1 MFDKLGKR
9 KFIIP
14 FVLPVVVICLFSLM
28 FCPMAQMELK
38 NLPVAVVNLD
48 EGVELPS
55 GTLNIGS
62 EITEGLESG
71 EGIESISVSS
81 GLSAAASQQEENKSG
96 EEASDQSSTIM
107 HDALSWSVLESE
119 ESAESAFANHDYY
132 ALIVIPKDFTLSQI
146 GSRLD
151 TFMENATE
159 ATSAGESQSA
169 GGLQENAQLMGVIA
183 QLKQQAAEVEDG
195 SLKVLIDNAKSPL
208 IATQLNS
215 AMNTL
220 FAQKGISAEI
230 SVENAGGYEV
240 DASSPMS
247 SMISQQLVII
257 PAVIGGLICA
267 ILINRVFRIDNSNKT
282 NEVAQTI
289 GKQLIVALICSLL
302 VALCV
307 WALVGAICGIELP
320 FTNSV
325 LFVGL
330 STFCFIVLLLGLLD
344 IALPLGVLV
353 AIIILVFGNMLGVLP
368 YEVLQPFWQDFI
380 YPWVPQRFFGDGV
393 RAVMYLGEGA
403 INSATVPLL
412 IAGGIGLALM
422 LIKLGVSAKSKTFE
436 N

>member
-1 MFDKLGKR
+1 MFDKLGKK

-38 NLPVAVVNLD
+38 NIPVAVVNLD

-55 GTLNIGS
+55 GLLNIGS
-62 EITEGLESG
+62 EMVTGLESG
-71 EGIESISVSS
+71 EGIEGAPITSGFSVAT
-81 GLSAAASQQEENKSG
+81 LQQEENESE
-96 EEASDQSSTIM
+96 EEAPDQGSAVM
-107 HDALSWSVLESE
+107 QDALSWSVLESE

-146 GSRLD
+146 GLRLD
-151 TFMENATE
+151 TFMKNASE
-159 ATSAGESQSA
+159 AASVGGSQSA

-195 SLKVLIDNAKSPL
+195 SLKVFIDNVKSPL
-208 IATQLNS
+208 IASQLNS

-230 SVENAGGYEV
+230 SVENDGGYEV
-240 DASSPMS
+240 NTSSPMS

-257 PAVIGGLICA
+257 PAVVGGLICA
-267 ILINRVFRIDNSNKT
+267 ILINRVLRIAESSKT
-282 NEVAQTI
+282 KDVAQTI
-289 GKQLIVALICSLL
+289 GKQLVVALICSLL
-302 VALCV
+302 VALCA

-320 FTNSV
+320 FANSV
-325 LFVGL
+325 LFVWL
-330 STFCFIVLLLGLLD
+330 STFCFVVLLLGFLD

-353 AIIILVFGNMLGVLP
+353 AITILVFGNMLGVLP

-403 INSATVPLL
+403 INSAIVPLL
-412 IAGGIGLALM
+412 IAGGIGVLLM
-422 LIKLGVSAKSKTFE
+422 LIKLGISGKSKTSE

>member
-14 FVLPVVVICLFSLM
+14 FVLPVLVVCLFSLM

-48 EGVELPS
+48 EGIELPS

-71 EGIESISVSS
+71 EGIEGTSVSS
-81 GLSAAASQQEENKSG
+81 GLSATASQQEENVSG
-96 EEASDQSSTIM
+96 KEASDQDSTVM
-107 HDALSWSVLESE
+107 QDALSWSVLESE
-119 ESAESAFANHDYY
+119 ESAESAFANHSYY

-151 TFMENATE
+151 TFMENPTE
-159 ATSAGESQSA
+159 ATSVEGLQSA
-169 GGLQENAQLMGVIA
+169 GSLQENAQFMGVIA

-195 SLKVLIDNAKSPL
+195 SLKVFIDNAKSPL

-220 FAQKGISAEI
+220 FTQKGISAEI
-230 SVENAGGYEV
+230 SVENDGGYEV

-247 SMISQQLVII
+247 LIISQQLVII

-267 ILINRVFRIDNSNKT
+267 ILISRVFRIDKLSKT
-282 NEVAQTI
+282 KETAQTI
-289 GKQLIVALICSLL
+289 GKQLVGGLICSLL
-302 VALCV
+302 VALCAWV
-307 WALVGAICGIELP
+307 LVSAICGIELP
-320 FTNSV
+320 FTNSI
-325 LFVGL
+325 LFVWL
-330 STFCFIVLLLGLLD
+330 STFCFIVLLLGFLD

-353 AIIILVFGNMLGVLP
+353 AITILVLGNMLGVLP
-368 YEVLQPFWQDFI
+368 YEVLQPFWQDFV

-412 IAGGIGLALM
+412 IAGGIGVLLM
-422 LIKLGVSAKSKTFE
+422 LIKLGISAKSKNSE
-436 N
+436 V

>member
-9 KFIIP
+9 KYILP
-14 FVLPVVVICLFSLM
+14 FVLPLVILCLFSLM

-38 NLPVAVVNLD
+38 NIPVAVVNLD

-55 GTLNIGS
+55 GSLNIGS
-62 EITEGLESG
+62 EMVTGLESG
-71 EGIESISVSS
+71 EGIEGSPVSL
-81 GLSAAASQQEENKSG
+81 GASAATSQDNKSD
-96 EEASDQSSTIM
+96 EEASEQDSTVVQ
-107 HDALSWSVLESE
+107 DALSWSVLESE
-119 ESAESAFANHDYY
+119 ESAEAGFANHDYY
-132 ALIVIPKDFTLSQI
+132 ALIVIPKDFTLSRI
-146 GSRLD
+146 GSHLD
-151 TFMENATE
+151 VLTENA
-159 ATSAGESQSA
+159 SAGSSSGESQNA
-169 GGLQENAQLMGVIA
+169 GGLQDNAQLMGIIA

-195 SLKVLIDNAKSPL
+195 SLKVFIDNAKSPL
-208 IATQLNS
+208 IASQLNS

-220 FAQKGISAEI
+220 FTQKGISAEI
-230 SVENAGGYEV
+230 SIENDGGYEV
-240 DASSPMS
+240 DASSPML

-267 ILINRVFRIDNSNKT
+267 ILINRVLRIAESSKT
-282 NEVAQTI
+282 KDVAQTI
-289 GKQLIVALICSLL
+289 GKQLVVALICSLL
-302 VALCV
+302 VALCA

-320 FTNSV
+320 FANSV
-325 LFVGL
+325 LFVWL
-330 STFCFIVLLLGLLD
+330 STFCFVVLLLGFLD

-353 AIIILVFGNMLGVLP
+353 AITILVFGNMLGVLP

-412 IAGGIGLALM
+412 IAGGIGLVLM
-422 LIKLGVSAKSKTFE
+422 LIKLGVSAKSKTSE

>member
-159 ATSAGESQSA
+159 ATSAGGSQSA

>member
-71 EGIESISVSS
+71 EGIEDAPVTL
-81 GLSAAASQQEENKSG
+81 GASAATSQDNKSD
-96 EEASDQSSTIM
+96 EEASDQDSTIM
-107 HDALSWSVLESE
+107 QDALSWSVLESE

-159 ATSAGESQSA
+159 ATSAGGSQSA

-422 LIKLGVSAKSKTFE
+422 LIKLGVSAKSKTSE

>member
-1 MFDKLGKR
+1 MLDKLGKR

-14 FVLPVVVICLFSLM
+14 FVLPVLVVCLFSLM

-48 EGVELPS
+48 EGIELPS

-71 EGIESISVSS
+71 EGIEGISVSS
-81 GLSAAASQQEENKSG
+81 GLSATASQQEENQSG
-96 EEASDQSSTIM
+96 EEVSEQGSTVTQN
-107 HDALSWSVLESE
+107 ALSWSVLESE
-119 ESAESAFANHDYY
+119 ESAESAFVNHDYY

-151 TFMENATE
+151 TFMENPTE
-159 ATSAGESQSA
+159 ATSVRGSQSV

-195 SLKVLIDNAKSPL
+195 SLKVFIDNAKSPL

-215 AMNTL
+215 AMNIL

-230 SVENAGGYEV
+230 SVENDGGYEV
-240 DASSPMS
+240 DVSSPMS
-247 SMISQQLVII
+247 SIISQQLVII

-267 ILINRVFRIDNSNKT
+267 ILISRVFRIDNSNKT
-282 NEVAQTI
+282 KEVAQTI
-289 GKQLIVALICSLL
+289 GKQLVVALICSLL
-302 VALCV
+302 VALCA

-325 LFVGL
+325 LFVWL
-330 STFCFIVLLLGLLD
+330 STFCFIVLLLGFLD

-353 AIIILVFGNMLGVLP
+353 AITILVFGNMLGVLP
-368 YEVLQPFWQDFI
+368 YEVLQPFWQDFV

-412 IAGGIGLALM
+412 IAGSIGVLLM
-422 LIKLGVSAKSKTFE
+422 LIKLGISAKSKTSE
-436 N
+436 A

>member
-1 MFDKLGKR
+1 MLDKLGKR
-9 KFIIP
+9 KSIIP
-14 FVLPVVVICLFSLM
+14 FVLPVLVVCLFSLM

-48 EGVELPS
+48 EGIELPS

-71 EGIESISVSS
+71 EGIEGTSVSS
-81 GLSAAASQQEENKSG
+81 GLSATVSQQEENVSG
-96 EEASDQSSTIM
+96 KEASDQGSTVM
-107 HDALSWSVLESE
+107 QDALLWSVLESE
-119 ESAESAFANHDYY
+119 ESAESAFANHNYY

-151 TFMENATE
+151 AFMENASE
-159 ATSAGESQSA
+159 AASTGGLQSA
-169 GGLQENAQLMGVIA
+169 GSLQENAQFMGVIA

-195 SLKVLIDNAKSPL
+195 SLKVFIDNAKSPL

-215 AMNTL
+215 VMNTL
-220 FAQKGISAEI
+220 FTQKGISAEI
-230 SVENAGGYEV
+230 SVENDGGYEV

-247 SMISQQLVII
+247 SIISQQLVII

-267 ILINRVFRIDNSNKT
+267 ILISRVFRIDNLSKT
-282 NEVAQTI
+282 KETAQTI
-289 GKQLIVALICSLL
+289 GKQLVVALICSLL
-302 VALCV
+302 VALCAWV
-307 WALVGAICGIELP
+307 LVSAICGIELP
-320 FTNSV
+320 FTNSI
-325 LFVGL
+325 LFVWL
-330 STFCFIVLLLGLLD
+330 STFCFIVLLLGFLD

-353 AIIILVFGNMLGVLP
+353 AITILVLGNMLGVLP
-368 YEVLQPFWQDFI
+368 YEVLQPFWQDFV

-412 IAGGIGLALM
+412 IAGGIGVLLM
-422 LIKLGVSAKSKTFE
+422 LIKLGISGKSKTSE

>member
-159 ATSAGESQSA
+159 ATSAGGSQSA

-267 ILINRVFRIDNSNKT
+267 ILINRVLRIAESSKT
-282 NEVAQTI
+282 KDVAQTI
-289 GKQLIVALICSLL
+289 GKQLVVALICSLL

-320 FTNSV
+320 FANSV
-325 LFVGL
+325 LFVWL
-330 STFCFIVLLLGLLD
+330 STFCFVVLLLGFLD

-353 AIIILVFGNMLGVLP
+353 AITILVLGNMLGVLP
-368 YEVLQPFWQDFI
+368 YEVLQPFWQDFV

-412 IAGGIGLALM
+412 IAGGIGVLLM
-422 LIKLGVSAKSKTFE
+422 LIKLGIPGKSKTSE

>member
-71 EGIESISVSS
+71 EGIEDAPVTL
-81 GLSAAASQQEENKSG
+81 GASAATSQDNKSD
-96 EEASDQSSTIM
+96 EEASDQDSTIM
-107 HDALSWSVLESE
+107 QDALLWSVLESE

-159 ATSAGESQSA
+159 ATSAGGSQSA

-412 IAGGIGLALM
+412 IAGGIGVLLM
-422 LIKLGVSAKSKTFE
+422 LIKLGVSAKSKTSE

>member
-1 MFDKLGKR
+1 MLDKLGKR

-14 FVLPVVVICLFSLM
+14 FVLPVLVVCLFSLM

-48 EGVELPS
+48 EGIELPS
-55 GTLNIGS
+55 GTVNIGS

-71 EGIESISVSS
+71 EGIEGTSVSS
-81 GLSAAASQQEENKSG
+81 GLSATASHQEENKSG
-96 EEASDQSSTIM
+96 EEASDQGSTVM
-107 HDALSWSVLESE
+107 QNALSWSVLESE
-119 ESAESAFANHDYY
+119 ESAESAFANHNYY

-146 GSRLD
+146 GSRLNS
-151 TFMENATE
+151 FMENASE
-159 ATSAGESQSA
+159 AASTGGLQSA
-169 GGLQENAQLMGVIA
+169 GSLQENAQFMGVIA

-195 SLKVLIDNAKSPL
+195 SLKVFIDNAKSPL

-220 FAQKGISAEI
+220 FTQKGISAEI
-230 SVENAGGYEV
+230 SVENDGGYEV

-247 SMISQQLVII
+247 SIISQQLVII

-267 ILINRVFRIDNSNKT
+267 ILISRVFRIDKLSKT
-282 NEVAQTI
+282 KETAQTI
-289 GKQLIVALICSLL
+289 GKQLVVGLICSLL
-302 VALCV
+302 VALCAWV
-307 WALVGAICGIELP
+307 LVSAICGIELP
-320 FTNSV
+320 FTNSI
-325 LFVGL
+325 LFVWL
-330 STFCFIVLLLGLLD
+330 STFCFIVLLLGFLD

-353 AIIILVFGNMLGVLP
+353 AITILVLGNMLGVLP
-368 YEVLQPFWQDFI
+368 HEVLQPFWQDFV

-412 IAGGIGLALM
+412 IAGGIGVLLM
-422 LIKLGVSAKSKTFE
+422 LIKLGISAKSKNFE
-436 N
+436 V

>member
-71 EGIESISVSS
+71 EGIEDAPVTL
-81 GLSAAASQQEENKSG
+81 GASAATSQDNKSD
-96 EEASDQSSTIM
+96 EEASDQDSTIM
-107 HDALSWSVLESE
+107 QDALLWSVLESE

-159 ATSAGESQSA
+159 ATSAGGSQSA

-422 LIKLGVSAKSKTFE
+422 LIKLGVSAKSKTSE